1 MVAHGS
7 RQLATATKAMLLHP
21 DLNYTTQSVENKQK
35 LVPLGLSLRP
45 SNEPTPT
52 LFTRVATPLGQ
63 INGALLNCG

>member
-1 MVAHGS
+1 
-7 RQLATATKAMLLHP
+7 MLLHP

-45 SNEPTPT
+45 SNEPTPP